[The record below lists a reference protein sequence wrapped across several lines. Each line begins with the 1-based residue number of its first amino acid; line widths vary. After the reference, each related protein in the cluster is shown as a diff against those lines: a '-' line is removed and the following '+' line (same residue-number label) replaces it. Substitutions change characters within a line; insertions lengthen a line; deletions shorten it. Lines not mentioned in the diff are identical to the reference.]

1 MPIIFQPK
9 AGLPK
14 HGTIVVGVP
23 AGSQAAPAGS
33 GWAGANYTINTYVTN
48 LPTTG
53 EVEATYSG
61 RFDDPR
67 YYNGDTA
74 S

>member
-1 MPIIFQPK
+1 MSIIFQPK

-14 HGTIVVGVP
+14 HGTIVV
-23 AGSQAAPAGS
+23 QAPVGS
-33 GWAGANYTINTYVTN
+33 GWAGANYRIDTYVTN
-48 LPTTG
+48 LPATG
-53 EVEATYSG
+53 DVDATYSG

-67 YYNGDTA
+67 YYTGDTA